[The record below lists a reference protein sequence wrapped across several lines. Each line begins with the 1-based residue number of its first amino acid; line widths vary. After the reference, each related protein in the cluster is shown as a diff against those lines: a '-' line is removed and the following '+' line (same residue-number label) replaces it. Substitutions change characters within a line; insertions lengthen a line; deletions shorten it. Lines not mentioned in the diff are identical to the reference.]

1 MRKRSVSNVETV
13 SPISTP
19 TRCDPSST
27 SCALE
32 YGPYLCDSCWVL
44 ADWRQWFRVV
54 LRSIRGTRRATKASL
69 QSILGAASNPRENPR
84 PNPVGT
90 PRRTLD
96 EALRI
101 ARDHG
106 VEIDDDEFT
115 FTLSPFPLGPGVG
128 AQYLSFDAPS
138 AHFMVECRRLLNNDG
153 KVHVTVCPTI
163 LVSDEEIVH
172 VLAHEVYESRALLA
186 EFDRNRGSL
195 RADVVASLV
204 RPPLG
209 TLHCD
214 AWDYADDML
223 RRFRGPQNG

>member
-1 MRKRSVSNVETV
+1 
-13 SPISTP
+13 
-19 TRCDPSST
+19 
-27 SCALE
+27 
-32 YGPYLCDSCWVL
+32 VL
-44 ADWRQWFRVV
+44 AGWRQWFRAG
-54 LRSIRGTRRATKASL
+54 LRSIPGSWRTRRPSAQPL
-69 QSILGAASNPRENPR
+69 LGAASNPREIPR
-84 PNPVGT
+84 PNPTGT
-90 PRRTLD
+90 PQRTLE

-106 VEIDDDEFT
+106 VDLNDDEFT
-115 FTLSPFPLGPGVG
+115 FTLSPFPLQSGAG
-128 AQYLSFDAPS
+128 AQYLSLDAPS
-138 AHFMVECRRLLNNDG
+138 AHFIVECGRLLNDDG

-172 VLAHEVYESRALLA
+172 VLAHEVYEATALLA
-186 EFDRNRGSL
+186 EFDRNHGSL